1 MEYSTHQ
8 MKLSELAKR
17 LDLSVEYRS
26 NDFESIK
33 IKQINYNRPGLQL
46 AGFFDYFTV
55 DRIQLV
61 GRMETAYMNSLPTEL
76 RRERARRL
84 ISAGIPA
91 IIFCHEV
98 TPDEMWLQ
106 LAQEHDVTILRTD
119 TDTQEL
125 VKVLI
130 EVLTEEMAPR
140 ITRHGVFVEVY
151 GEGVLL
157 VGESG
162 IGKSETAI
170 ELIKRGHRLIADDA
184 VEIKRVDSH
193 TLIGSAPELIRYYI
207 ELRGIGIIDV
217 RRIFGSGAIKL
228 NEEIDLVVEI
238 ENWNQNSSYD
248 RLGIANHTMNILGVE
263 VPHIKIPVNPGRN
276 LAVILEV
283 AAMNNRQKKMGY
295 NSALEFTEQIDRKME
310 EGLF

>member
-1 MEYSTHQ
+1 MDNSAYQ
-8 MKLSELAKR
+8 MKLSELAKS
-17 LDLSVEYRS
+17 LELNIVYRS
-26 NDFESIK
+26 TDYESIR

-46 AGFFDYFTV
+46 AGFFDYFTT
-55 DRIQLV
+55 DRIQLI
-61 GRMETAYMNSLPTEL
+61 GRMETAFMNSLPEEL
-76 RRERARRL
+76 RRVRAQRL

-91 IIFCHEV
+91 VVFCHEV
-98 TPDEMWLQ
+98 EPDGMWIE
-106 LAQEHDVTILRTD
+106 LAQQHDVTLLKTD

-130 EVLTEEMAPR
+130 EVLTEAMAPR